1 MGVGGLESRSV
12 LGSNRA
18 EGAEKNVCTK
28 AHNLSGQLDPDYS
41 LAVVRRYTLDQICIT
56 HLPGCKCFTYVSK
69 TRANLTTYSRKS
81 ENYNGTTIFEIDIM
95 KKSSPINLNPC
106 QT

>member
-28 AHNLSGQLDPDYS
+28 AHNLSGQLDPDYA
-41 LAVVRRYTLDQICIT
+41 LAVVRSRYDLHYT
-56 HLPGCKCFTYVSK
+56 PS
-69 TRANLTTYSRKS
+69 
-81 ENYNGTTIFEIDIM
+81 
-95 KKSSPINLNPC
+95 
-106 QT
+106 

>member
-28 AHNLSGQLDPDYS
+28 AQNLSGQLDPDYA
-41 LAVVRRYTLDQICIT
+41 LAVVRSRYDLHYT
-56 HLPGCKCFTYVSK
+56 PS
-69 TRANLTTYSRKS
+69 
-81 ENYNGTTIFEIDIM
+81 
-95 KKSSPINLNPC
+95 
-106 QT
+106 

>member
-28 AHNLSGQLDPDYS
+28 AQNLSGQLDPDYS
-41 LAVVRRYTLDQICIT
+41 LAVVRRYIRSDLHYTPSWLVQAEIECT
-56 HLPGCKCFTYVSK
+56 VHAELSK
-69 TRANLTTYSRKS
+69 WR
-81 ENYNGTTIFEIDIM
+81 
-95 KKSSPINLNPC
+95 IN
-106 QT
+106 

>member
-28 AHNLSGQLDPDYS
+28 AQNLSGQLDPDYFFS
-41 LAVVRRYTLDQICIT
+41 CGTQI
-56 HLPGCKCFTYVSK
+56 H
-69 TRANLTTYSRKS
+69 
-81 ENYNGTTIFEIDIM
+81 
-95 KKSSPINLNPC
+95 
-106 QT
+106 